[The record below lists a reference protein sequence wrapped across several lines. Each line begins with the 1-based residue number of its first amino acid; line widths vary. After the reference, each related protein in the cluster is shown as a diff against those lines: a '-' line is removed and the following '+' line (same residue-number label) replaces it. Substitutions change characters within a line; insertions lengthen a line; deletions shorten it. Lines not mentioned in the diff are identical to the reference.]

1 MEAGALTEIA
11 ERQAEIQKMRRQMS
25 GTGLSAEQK
34 ELVEGAA
41 QWDQS
46 TGKFQVKLGETM
58 MNIGE
63 LTKEQAKAFGQ
74 EQVTLEERAKQ
85 AMTFDESFKA
95 TIETLKA
102 ALLPLLNT
110 VNKVLTRITPLIDG
124 LSKIAGTKG
133 GWAKAG
139 GILLAAGGLFKLASF
154 GLNQFAKSF
163 VQTGMGKAMQNIG
176 QGGLGSGGGGK
187 SGFKGIAPGGIGS
200 DFTKTGQIRK
210 GAAGLQ
216 QAKGVRSLAAG
227 AGAGA
232 AMAGAGAG
240 VMLAAKGISQL
251 ADSMAKLTPEQAE
264 QLASIVKSLA
274 WFMVGAAG
282 AAVGIAAIGLAGTGA
297 AVGLLAFGGAML
309 MVGAGIGIATMGI
322 GKMATGLALLNESG
336 GGAGKQLTGVAGGI
350 TAIMLAMGAGG
361 IPMLFAFNNSLR
373 RMAKSSDGI
382 EKIGVAFSHIT
393 AALSGSREDF
403 IAVENAVKSIGSS
416 NVRGG
421 GYFAELSSL
430 LSKPL
435 QVEFAKGKVSMT
447 NDITLNMDGQKFM
460 QKSYDVNIAIQKH
473 ESLKHGKGS

>member
-1 MEAGALTEIA
+1 
-11 ERQAEIQKMRRQMS
+11 MRKPYEYCDECKYDFKSCGFKRV
-25 GTGLSAEQK
+25 GLGCTDF
-34 ELVEGAA
+34 VEYTRI
-41 QWDQS
+41 D
-46 TGKFQVKLGETM
+46 
-58 MNIGE
+58 
-63 LTKEQAKAFGQ
+63 TKYDPKSRYYDHGG
-74 EQVTLEERAKQ
+74 
-85 AMTFDESFKA
+85 
-95 TIETLKA
+95 IETL
-102 ALLPLLNT
+102 
-110 VNKVLTRITPLIDG
+110 D
-124 LSKIAGTKG
+124 
-133 GWAKAG
+133 
-139 GILLAAGGLFKLASF
+139 ILK
-154 GLNQFAKSF
+154 
-163 VQTGMGKAMQNIG
+163 
-176 QGGLGSGGGGK
+176 
-187 SGFKGIAPGGIGS
+187 
-200 DFTKTGQIRK
+200 
-210 GAAGLQ
+210 
-216 QAKGVRSLAAG
+216 
-227 AGAGA
+227 
-232 AMAGAGAG
+232 
-240 VMLAAKGISQL
+240 
-251 ADSMAKLTPEQAE
+251 AKLTPEQAE